1 MRHWFSTRGAIPDA
15 KQSAAQRAG
24 TDAVGAEEAAAAP
37 TGSSALEPQPGGG
50 TEEKMEQSVCG
61 AEADADSSATG
72 NPGLYGLFVWGGFY
86 ECVCVKQ
93 I

>member
-24 TDAVGAEEAAAAP
+24 TEAVAAEEAAAPP

-50 TEEKMEQSVCG
+50 TEEKMEPSVCG
-61 AEADADSSATG
+61 AEADADSSAAATG
-72 NPGLYGLFVWGGFY
+72 NSGFHGLFVCFLF
-86 ECVCVKQ
+86 
-93 I
+93 